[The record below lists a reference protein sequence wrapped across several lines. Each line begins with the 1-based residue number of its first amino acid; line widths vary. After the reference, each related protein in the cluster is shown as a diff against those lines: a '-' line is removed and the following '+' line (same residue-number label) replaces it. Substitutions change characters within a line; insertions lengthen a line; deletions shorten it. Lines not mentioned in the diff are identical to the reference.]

1 MIKSMLSGVL
11 ALIISAGVPASH
23 VQVDIAHVLNKY
35 TDNETKYTAFVTED
49 GNVWINEGNYSKNG
63 KYIIVFDDKG
73 TSSVYDDTIMKIYKV
88 GKKAKN
94 NEA

>member
-23 VQVDIAHVLNKY
+23 VQVDNARVLNKY
-35 TDNETKYTAFVTED
+35 TENGTKYTAFVTDD

-63 KYIIVFDDKG
+63 EYILVFDDKG
-73 TSSVYDDTIMKIYKV
+73 TSSVYDDEIMKIYKV
-88 GKKAKN
+88 GKKAIG
-94 NEA
+94 